1 MQREAVLFLSGG
13 ASAEHTIALQSAQ
26 NVYPYVEKACFDMQ
40 GDAMDVLPVWIAP
53 DGQWYLLGTQH
64 TKNWPGLASL
74 QKEILPSLAQVV
86 LLPLAE
92 ALGLGVWQN
101 GQQIGMWRISVI
113 FPMLHGPSGEDG
125 RLQGLAELFGVQI
138 VGSDLSGSVVNMDKV
153 LMKALLK
160 QKEIPCARYR
170 SFCGQNVGNTGKSQ
184 FYTDLGAELFAL
196 WQCEALYVKPA
207 RMGSS
212 IGISQIRKPQA
223 LEEAVRLA
231 LCHDEKFL
239 IEEGLSALELE
250 FAVIELD
257 NHKNS
262 QGEDCQDNGNLLVSG
277 AAQIQSYG
285 RFYSYEQKYLPEQQ
299 PVPLCV
305 EASASLPEATL
316 EHAQKL
322 AAMAFRTLGARHY
335 ARVDLFY
342 LEAED
347 RLLFNE
353 LNTLPGFT
361 PNSMFSQLMAGEGW
375 PMERLVPHLLR
386 LAQNQNKEQKIGEIT
401 GFKPG

>member
-1 MQREAVLFLSGG
+1 MREREAVLFLSGG
-13 ASAEHTIALQSAQ
+13 ASAEHKVALRSAQ
-26 NVYPYVEKACFDMQ
+26 NVYPYVEKACFDIH
-40 GDAMDVLPVWIAP
+40 AMDVLPVWIAP
-53 DGQWYLLGTQH
+53 DGEWYLLNAQQA
-64 TKNWPGLASL
+64 KNWPGLASL
-74 QKEILPSLAQVV
+74 QKETLTEQVV
-86 LLPLAE
+86 LLPLSG

-101 GQQIGMWRISVI
+101 GQQIGIWRVSVI
-113 FPMLHGPSGEDG
+113 FPMLHGTSGEDG
-125 RLQGLAELFGVQI
+125 RLQGLAEFFGVPI

-153 LMKALLK
+153 LMKAMLE
-160 QKEIPCARYR
+160 QQTIPSARYR
-170 SFCGQNVGNTGKSQ
+170 NFFGQNIGKKCKPQ
-184 FYTDLGAELFAL
+184 FYTDLGAELFSL
-196 WQCEALYVKPA
+196 WECKTLYVKPA

-212 IGISQIRKPQA
+212 IGISQIRKPEA

-250 FAVIELD
+250 FAVIEL
-257 NHKNS
+257 
-262 QGEDCQDNGNLLVSG
+262 EDYKSGDLLNNGNLLVSS

-285 RFYSYEQKYLPEQQ
+285 HFYSYEQKYLPEQQ
-299 PVPLCV
+299 QVPLRV

-316 EHAQKL
+316 KRAQKL
-322 AAMAFRTLGARHY
+322 AATAFRALGARHY

-342 LEAED
+342 LKAED

-361 PNSMFSQLMAGEGW
+361 PNSMFPQLMEREGW

-386 LAQNQNKEQKIGEIT
+386 LAQNQDPKSK
-401 GFKPG
+401 